1 LSNISARCAMTTE
14 PLSDRLERLAKDATP
29 GDWHTADLD
38 QGMQIWS
45 SVHQYIGATRDYTR
59 NDAVL
64 IVELR
69 NALPIIITALRKDG
83 K

>member
-1 LSNISARCAMTTE
+1 MTTE
-14 PLSDRLERLAKDATP
+14 PLSTLIERLAKDATP
-29 GDWHTADLD
+29 GSWHTADLD

-45 SVHQYIGATRDYTR
+45 SVHQYVGATRDYTG
-59 NDAVL
+59 NDAAL

-69 NALPIIITALRKDG
+69 NAVETIIAVLKEAG